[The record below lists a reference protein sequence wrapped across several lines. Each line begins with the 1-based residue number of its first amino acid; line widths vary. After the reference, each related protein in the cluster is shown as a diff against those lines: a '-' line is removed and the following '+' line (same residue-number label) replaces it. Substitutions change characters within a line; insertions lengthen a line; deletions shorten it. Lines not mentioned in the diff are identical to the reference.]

1 MQIMQDYYK
10 ILGVTPDASLCQIKE
25 AYRTLAF
32 RYHPD
37 RNQNNIDA
45 NQKMMEINVAND
57 TLSNPA
63 KRKQYD
69 VPMGYHVSVS
79 KFKAGNKVIINSHS
93 PSPYRGRTGV
103 VDTEP
108 VKDTFRYWYM
118 VRFDSKSFSTVNR
131 FAEEELSNT
140 IPEQTVEYACRR

>member
-1 MQIMQDYYK
+1 MQILQDYYK
-10 ILGVTPDASLCQIKE
+10 ILGVSPDASHCEIKA

-37 RNQNNIDA
+37 RNHNNVEA

-57 TLSNPA
+57 TLSNPD

-69 VPMGYHVSVS
+69 VPKGYYVSVS
-79 KFKAGNKVIINSHS
+79 KFNVGNKVIINSHS

-103 VDTEP
+103 EDTEP

-131 FAEEELSNT
+131 FA
-140 IPEQTVEYACRR
+140 

>member
-1 MQIMQDYYK
+1 MQITQDYYK
-10 ILGVTPDASLCQIKE
+10 LLGVAQDASLCEIKQ

-37 RNQNNIDA
+37 RNHNNIEA

-57 TLSNPA
+57 TLSNPD

-69 VPMGYHVSVS
+69 VPMGYHVSAS
-79 KFKAGNKVIINSHS
+79 KFKTGNKVIINSHS

-103 VDTEP
+103 IDTEP

-118 VRFDSKSFSTVNR
+118 VRFDSKGFSTVNR
-131 FAEEELSNT
+131 FAEEELSEEIHEKNSGNA
-140 IPEQTVEYACRR
+140 YCR

>member
-1 MQIMQDYYK
+1 VQIMQDYYK
-10 ILGVTPDASLCQIKE
+10 VLGVTPDASLSAVKE

-37 RNQNNIDA
+37 RNHNNIEA

-69 VPMGYHVSVS
+69 IPMGYHISVS
-79 KFKAGNKVIINSHS
+79 KFKVGNKVIINSHS
-93 PSPYRGRTGV
+93 PSPYRGRMGV

-108 VKDTFRYWYM
+108 FKDTFRYWYL
-118 VRFDSKSFSTVNR
+118 VRIESHGFSTVSR
-131 FAEEELSNT
+131 FAEEELS
-140 IPEQTVEYACRR
+140 EVR